1 MIRAI
6 LMTAAM
12 LMVVLKIL
20 QDHSAEEE
28 KLYSSRF
35 ENGYDLYDP
44 RNTQWL
50 SVHHPIAACIR
61 SNEQT
66 TNLLTTP
73 IVMPVQVDLQPSR
86 KVRTLEL
93 QIIL

>member
-1 MIRAI
+1 MITAI

-20 QDHSAEEE
+20 HFQLKKRSFVLVDTKMDMTSMIPETP
-28 KLYSSRF
+28 
-35 ENGYDLYDP
+35 N
-44 RNTQWL
+44 
-50 SVHHPIAACIR
+50 VHHPIAACIR

-93 QIIL
+93 QIIH